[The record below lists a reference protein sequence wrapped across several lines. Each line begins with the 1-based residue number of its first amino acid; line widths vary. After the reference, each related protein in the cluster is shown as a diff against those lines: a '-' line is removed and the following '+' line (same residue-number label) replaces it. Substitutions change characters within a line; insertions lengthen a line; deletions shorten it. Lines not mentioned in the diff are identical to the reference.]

1 MAKAVAEKLLIR
13 PGTSVWCSDAT
24 RLDLLGPL
32 PDGVRVAERIGEAT
46 TAVLFVEDAAALR
59 AILDEHQRDL
69 GRPAVLWI
77 AYPKANRSDVNRDT
91 LWPVV
96 AEYGFRPITQVA
108 VDDVWSALRF
118 RPLREGEA
126 QFSGGRS

>member
-1 MAKAVAEKLLIR
+1 MAKAVAEKLLIK

-32 PDGVRVAERIGEAT
+32 PDGVRVADRIGETT

-59 AILDEHQRDL
+59 ALLGEHRRDL